1 MKMSKSEVVA
11 NVTLSVEEIADERPK
26 ANLFGHKVRRP
37 DIREKNNS
45 LCVRSP
51 NTLHFFDNELD
62 ITCTKER
69 SYRGYVVSSSILQGV
84 FRVAFDGAA
93 GLVVVSSSILQGVFR
108 TTPLSSAGL
117 AVVSSSILQGVFRER
132 FLLTYLD

>member
-1 MKMSKSEVVA
+1 MKMSNSEVVA

-51 NTLHFFDNELD
+51 STLCFFDNELD
-62 ITCTKER
+62 VTYANEG
-69 SYRGYVVSSSILQGV
+69 SYIG
-84 FRVAFDGAA
+84 
-93 GLVVVSSSILQGVFR
+93 
-108 TTPLSSAGL
+108 
-117 AVVSSSILQGVFRER
+117 
-132 FLLTYLD
+132 